1 MERTN
6 DLISTV
12 EAIARRKG
20 VFRPEAYFFV
30 LRALET
36 AMASQEE
43 RGHISGEDLLGF
55 IRDMG
60 QDLYGPMTGDVF
72 NSWGVRS
79 TLDFGRI
86 VFHLVEEDLLRKR
99 DEDSLADFLD
109 KFDFQEAFALKVFE
123 AEG

>member
-1 MERTN
+1 MGKTI
-6 DLISTV
+6 DLIRTV
-12 EAIARRKG
+12 ESIALRKG

-30 LRALET
+30 LQTLEA
-36 AMASQEE
+36 AMAAQEE
-43 RGHISGEDLLGF
+43 RRHISGEDLLFF
-55 IRDMG
+55 IRDNG
-60 QDLYGPMTGDVF
+60 QDRYGPMTGDVF

-86 VFHLVEEDLLRKR
+86 VFHLVEGDLLSKR

-109 KFDFQEAFALKVFE
+109 KFDFEEAFNLKVFE

>member
-1 MERTN
+1 MGQTI
-6 DLISTV
+6 DLIRTIES
-12 EAIARRKG
+12 IARRKG
-20 VFRPEAYFFV
+20 VFSPEAYFFV
-30 LRALET
+30 LQALEK

-43 RGHISGEDLLGF
+43 RRHVSGEDLLGY
-55 IRDMG
+55 IRDLG
-60 QDLYGPMTGDVF
+60 KDRYGPMTTDVF

-86 VFHLVEEDLLRKR
+86 VFHLVEEELLRKR

-109 KFDFQEAFALKVFE
+109 KFDFQETFTLKVFE